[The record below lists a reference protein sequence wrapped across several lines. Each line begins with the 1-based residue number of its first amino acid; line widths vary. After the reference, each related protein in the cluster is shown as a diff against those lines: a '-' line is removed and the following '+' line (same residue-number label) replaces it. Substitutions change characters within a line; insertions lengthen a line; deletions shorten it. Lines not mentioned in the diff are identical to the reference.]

1 MELNTP
7 LTALPGVGPARARSL
22 EKLGLRTV
30 GDLLG
35 YYPRDYEDRTKRYAI
50 AQAPA
55 DTPVCVSAMV
65 AETPRLSRIRKGLVL
80 TRVKVVDGSAAMT
93 LTFFNQSYV
102 RDALVPGQEYIFYG
116 RVEGDRGGRQM
127 TNPVFER
134 EDRAR
139 FTGRILPVYPLTAG
153 VSNNLLAGLAQRAV
167 EECACQVAETL
178 PADLLEAHD
187 LAPAE
192 FSCRSIHFPQDFD
205 ALARAKRRLVF
216 EELFT
221 LSAGLA
227 LLRQRRSGGEGPAF
241 PACDPADFY
250 ALLPFAPTEA
260 QRRTISECAAD
271 LTSGRPMNRLVQ
283 GDVGSGKTAVAAAC
297 AWMAFRSGWQAAM
310 MAPTEI
316 LAEQHCRALSALLAP
331 AGMRVGLLT
340 GSMRA
345 GEKKRVYAALEA
357 GEIDFVVGTHA
368 LLSGPVAFRRLG
380 LVVAD
385 EQHRFGVEQ
394 RAALAAKANTP
405 DCPPEAGR
413 RLCGEGRGDSV
424 PPAANGMDGVPAA
437 GCRCG
442 EVEQRAALAAKANTP
457 DCQPEAG
464 RRLCG
469 EGRGDSVPP
478 AANGM
483 DGVPAAACRCGEVE
497 QRAALAAK
505 GEKKIRPHVLV
516 MSATPIPRTLAL
528 IIYGDLD
535 VSVIDQLP
543 PGRLPVKTVLVG
555 ESKRQR
561 MYGFVREQIRQ
572 GRQAYIVCPAI
583 ETDPESAAADLKRV
597 VEYAEGLQK
606 QVFPDLRVGLVHGR
620 MKAKDKEAAMAA
632 FARGETHILVSTTVV
647 EVGVDVA
654 NATLMIVEN
663 ADRYGLSQLHQLRGR
678 VGRGEH
684 QSWCVLVSDNRS
696 PETRARLKVL
706 VDTADGFRIAEED
719 LKLRGPG
726 DFFGRRQHGLPALRM
741 ADLNTDTRVLKEA
754 RDAAVALL
762 SADPDLSRPEH
773 RPLQEKVRRLFEEN
787 PDMFN

>member
-30 GDLLG
+30 GDLLC

-65 AETPRLSRIRKGLVL
+65 AETPRLSRIRKGLEL

-316 LAEQHCRALSALLAP
+316 LAEQHCRSLSALLAP

-413 RLCGEGRGDSV
+413 RLCGEGRGNSV
-424 PPAANGMDGVPAA
+424 SPAANEMDGVP
-437 GCRCG
+437 
-442 EVEQRAALAAKANTP
+442 T
-457 DCQPEAG
+457 
-464 RRLCG
+464 
-469 EGRGDSVPP
+469 
-478 AANGM
+478 
-483 DGVPAAACRCGEVE
+483 AACRCGEVE

-583 ETDPESAAADLKRV
+583 ETDPESAATDLKRV

-620 MKAKDKEAAMAA
+620 MKAKDKDAAMAA

-754 RDAAVALL
+754 RDAAAALL

-773 RPLQEKVRRLFEEN
+773 RPLLEKVRRLFQEN

>member
-65 AETPRLSRIRKGLVL
+65 AETPRLSRIRKGLEL

-424 PPAANGMDGVPAA
+424 
-437 GCRCG
+437 
-442 EVEQRAALAAKANTP
+442 
-457 DCQPEAG
+457 
-464 RRLCG
+464 
-469 EGRGDSVPP
+469 SS

-620 MKAKDKEAAMAA
+620 MKAKDKDAAMAA

-754 RDAAVALL
+754 RDAAAALL

-773 RPLQEKVRRLFEEN
+773 RPLLEKVRRLFEEN

>member
-65 AETPRLSRIRKGLVL
+65 AETPRLSRIRKGLEL

-271 LTSGRPMNRLVQ
+271 LASGRPMNRLLQ

-316 LAEQHCRALSALLAP
+316 LAEQHCRSLSALLAP

-413 RLCGEGRGDSV
+413 RLCGEGRENSV
-424 PPAANGMDGVPAA
+424 SPAVNGMDGVP
-437 GCRCG
+437 
-442 EVEQRAALAAKANTP
+442 T
-457 DCQPEAG
+457 
-464 RRLCG
+464 
-469 EGRGDSVPP
+469 
-478 AANGM
+478 
-483 DGVPAAACRCGEVE
+483 AACRCGEVE

-620 MKAKDKEAAMAA
+620 MKAKDKDAAMAA

-754 RDAAVALL
+754 RDAAAALL

-773 RPLQEKVRRLFEEN
+773 RPLLEKVRRLFQEN

>member
-30 GDLLG
+30 GDLLC

-65 AETPRLSRIRKGLVL
+65 AETPRLSRIRKGLEL

-316 LAEQHCRALSALLAP
+316 LAEQHCRSLSALLAP

-413 RLCGEGRGDSV
+413 RLCGEGRGNSV
-424 PPAANGMDGVPAA
+424 SPAANGMDGVP
-437 GCRCG
+437 
-442 EVEQRAALAAKANTP
+442 T
-457 DCQPEAG
+457 
-464 RRLCG
+464 
-469 EGRGDSVPP
+469 
-478 AANGM
+478 
-483 DGVPAAACRCGEVE
+483 AACRCGEVE

>member
-65 AETPRLSRIRKGLVL
+65 AEMPRLSRIRKGLEL

-316 LAEQHCRALSALLAP
+316 LAEQHCRSLSALLAP

-405 DCPPEAGR
+405 DCP
-413 RLCGEGRGDSV
+413 
-424 PPAANGMDGVPAA
+424 
-437 GCRCG
+437 
-442 EVEQRAALAAKANTP
+442 
-457 DCQPEAG
+457 PEAG

-620 MKAKDKEAAMAA
+620 MKAKDKDAAMAA

-754 RDAAVALL
+754 RDAAAALL

-773 RPLQEKVRRLFEEN
+773 RPLLEKVRRLFQEN

>member
-65 AETPRLSRIRKGLVL
+65 AETPRLSRIRKGLEL

-297 AWMAFRSGWQAAM
+297 AWIAFRSGWQAAM

-316 LAEQHCRALSALLAP
+316 LAEQHCRSLSALLAP

-437 GCRCG
+437 TCRCG
-442 EVEQRAALAAKANTP
+442 EA
-457 DCQPEAG
+457 
-464 RRLCG
+464 
-469 EGRGDSVPP
+469 
-478 AANGM
+478 
-483 DGVPAAACRCGEVE
+483 E

-505 GEKKIRPHVLV
+505 GEKKTRPHVLV

-754 RDAAVALL
+754 QDAAAALL
-762 SADPDLSRPEH
+762 SADPDLSQPEH
-773 RPLQEKVRRLFEEN
+773 RPLLEKVRRLFEEN

>member
-22 EKLGLRTV
+22 EKLGFRTV

-65 AETPRLSRIRKGLVL
+65 AETPRLSRIRKGLEL
-80 TRVKVVDGSAAMT
+80 TRVKVVDSSAAMT

-271 LTSGRPMNRLVQ
+271 LASGRPMNRLLQ

-413 RLCGEGRGDSV
+413 RLCGEGGGDSV
-424 PPAANGMDGVPAA
+424 
-437 GCRCG
+437 
-442 EVEQRAALAAKANTP
+442 
-457 DCQPEAG
+457 
-464 RRLCG
+464 
-469 EGRGDSVPP
+469 SS

>member
-30 GDLLG
+30 GDLLC

-65 AETPRLSRIRKGLVL
+65 AETPRLSRIRKGLEL

-316 LAEQHCRALSALLAP
+316 LAEQHCRSLSALLAP

-394 RAALAAKANTP
+394 RAALAAK
-405 DCPPEAGR
+405 
-413 RLCGEGRGDSV
+413 
-424 PPAANGMDGVPAA
+424 
-437 GCRCG
+437 
-442 EVEQRAALAAKANTP
+442 
-457 DCQPEAG
+457 
-464 RRLCG
+464 
-469 EGRGDSVPP
+469 
-478 AANGM
+478 
-483 DGVPAAACRCGEVE
+483 
-497 QRAALAAK
+497 
-505 GEKKIRPHVLV
+505 GEKKTRPHVLV

-620 MKAKDKEAAMAA
+620 MKAKDKDAAMAA

-754 RDAAVALL
+754 RDAAAALL

-773 RPLQEKVRRLFEEN
+773 RPLLEKVRRLFQEN

>member
-65 AETPRLSRIRKGLVL
+65 AETPRLSRIRKGLEL

-316 LAEQHCRALSALLAP
+316 LAEQHCRSLSALLAP

-413 RLCGEGRGDSV
+413 RLCGEGRGNSV
-424 PPAANGMDGVPAA
+424 SPAANGMDGVP
-437 GCRCG
+437 
-442 EVEQRAALAAKANTP
+442 T
-457 DCQPEAG
+457 
-464 RRLCG
+464 
-469 EGRGDSVPP
+469 
-478 AANGM
+478 
-483 DGVPAAACRCGEVE
+483 AACRCGEVE

-620 MKAKDKEAAMAA
+620 MKAKDKDAAMAA

-754 RDAAVALL
+754 RDAAAALL
-762 SADPDLSRPEH
+762 SADPDVSRPEH
-773 RPLQEKVRRLFEEN
+773 RPLLEKVRRLFEEN

>member
-65 AETPRLSRIRKGLVL
+65 AETPRLSRIRKGLEL

-316 LAEQHCRALSALLAP
+316 LAEQHCRSLSALLAP

-394 RAALAAKANTP
+394 RAALAAKANPP
-405 DCPPEAGR
+405 DCPPA
-413 RLCGEGRGDSV
+413 
-424 PPAANGMDGVPAA
+424 
-437 GCRCG
+437 
-442 EVEQRAALAAKANTP
+442 
-457 DCQPEAG
+457 AG

-505 GEKKIRPHVLV
+505 GEKKTRPHVLV

-620 MKAKDKEAAMAA
+620 MKAKDKDAAMAA

-754 RDAAVALL
+754 RDAAAALL

-773 RPLQEKVRRLFEEN
+773 RPLLEKVRRLFQEN

>member
-30 GDLLG
+30 GDLLC

-65 AETPRLSRIRKGLVL
+65 AETPRLSRIRKGLEL

-316 LAEQHCRALSALLAP
+316 LAEQHCRSLSALLAP

-437 GCRCG
+437 
-442 EVEQRAALAAKANTP
+442 
-457 DCQPEAG
+457 
-464 RRLCG
+464 
-469 EGRGDSVPP
+469 
-478 AANGM
+478 
-483 DGVPAAACRCGEVE
+483 ACRCGEVE

-505 GEKKIRPHVLV
+505 GEKKTRPHVLV

-606 QVFPDLRVGLVHGR
+606 LVFPDLGVGLVHGW
-620 MKAKDKEAAMAA
+620 MKATDKAAAMAA

-754 RDAAVALL
+754 RDAAAALL

-773 RPLQEKVRRLFEEN
+773 RPLLEKVRRLFQEN

>member
-65 AETPRLSRIRKGLVL
+65 AETPRLSRIRKGLEL
-80 TRVKVVDGSAAMT
+80 TRVKVVDSSAAMT

-271 LTSGRPMNRLVQ
+271 LASGRPMNRLLQ

-405 DCPPEAGR
+405 DCP
-413 RLCGEGRGDSV
+413 
-424 PPAANGMDGVPAA
+424 
-437 GCRCG
+437 
-442 EVEQRAALAAKANTP
+442 
-457 DCQPEAG
+457 PEAG

>member
-1 MELNTP
+1 
-7 LTALPGVGPARARSL
+7 
-22 EKLGLRTV
+22 
-30 GDLLG
+30 
-35 YYPRDYEDRTKRYAI
+35 
-50 AQAPA
+50 
-55 DTPVCVSAMV
+55 
-65 AETPRLSRIRKGLVL
+65 
-80 TRVKVVDGSAAMT
+80 
-93 LTFFNQSYV
+93 
-102 RDALVPGQEYIFYG
+102 
-116 RVEGDRGGRQM
+116 
-127 TNPVFER
+127 
-134 EDRAR
+134 
-139 FTGRILPVYPLTAG
+139 
-153 VSNNLLAGLAQRAV
+153 
-167 EECACQVAETL
+167 
-178 PADLLEAHD
+178 
-187 LAPAE
+187 
-192 FSCRSIHFPQDFD
+192 
-205 ALARAKRRLVF
+205 
-216 EELFT
+216 
-221 LSAGLA
+221 
-227 LLRQRRSGGEGPAF
+227 
-241 PACDPADFY
+241 
-250 ALLPFAPTEA
+250 
-260 QRRTISECAAD
+260 
-271 LTSGRPMNRLVQ
+271 
-283 GDVGSGKTAVAAAC
+283 
-297 AWMAFRSGWQAAM
+297 MAFRSGWQAAM

-316 LAEQHCRALSALLAP
+316 LAEQHCRSLSALLAP

-437 GCRCG
+437 
-442 EVEQRAALAAKANTP
+442 
-457 DCQPEAG
+457 
-464 RRLCG
+464 
-469 EGRGDSVPP
+469 
-478 AANGM
+478 
-483 DGVPAAACRCGEVE
+483 ACRCGEVE

-561 MYGFVREQIRQ
+561 LYGFVREQIRQ

-647 EVGVDVA
+647 EVGVDVP

>member
-65 AETPRLSRIRKGLVL
+65 AEMPRLSRIRKGLEL

-271 LTSGRPMNRLVQ
+271 LASGRPMNRLVQ

-316 LAEQHCRALSALLAP
+316 LAEQHCRSLSALLAP

-424 PPAANGMDGVPAA
+424 PPAANGMDGVP
-437 GCRCG
+437 
-442 EVEQRAALAAKANTP
+442 T
-457 DCQPEAG
+457 
-464 RRLCG
+464 
-469 EGRGDSVPP
+469 
-478 AANGM
+478 
-483 DGVPAAACRCGEVE
+483 AACRCGEVE

-754 RDAAVALL
+754 RDAAAALL

-773 RPLQEKVRRLFEEN
+773 RPLLEKVRRLFQEN

>member
-30 GDLLG
+30 GDLLC

-65 AETPRLSRIRKGLVL
+65 AETPRLSRIRKGLEL

-316 LAEQHCRALSALLAP
+316 LAEQHCRSLSALLAP

-424 PPAANGMDGVPAA
+424 PPAANGTDGVP
-437 GCRCG
+437 
-442 EVEQRAALAAKANTP
+442 T
-457 DCQPEAG
+457 
-464 RRLCG
+464 
-469 EGRGDSVPP
+469 
-478 AANGM
+478 
-483 DGVPAAACRCGEVE
+483 AACRCGEVE

-620 MKAKDKEAAMAA
+620 MKAKDKDAAMAA

-754 RDAAVALL
+754 RDAAAALL
-762 SADPDLSRPEH
+762 SADPDLSRPEY
-773 RPLQEKVRRLFEEN
+773 RPLLEKVRRLFQEN

>member
-30 GDLLG
+30 GDLLC

-65 AETPRLSRIRKGLVL
+65 AETPRLSRIRKGLEL

-316 LAEQHCRALSALLAP
+316 LAEQHCRSLSALLAP

-413 RLCGEGRGDSV
+413 RLCGEGRENSV
-424 PPAANGMDGVPAA
+424 SPAVNGMDGVP
-437 GCRCG
+437 
-442 EVEQRAALAAKANTP
+442 T
-457 DCQPEAG
+457 
-464 RRLCG
+464 
-469 EGRGDSVPP
+469 
-478 AANGM
+478 
-483 DGVPAAACRCGEVE
+483 AACRCGEVE

-663 ADRYGLSQLHQLRGR
+663 ADHYGLSQLHQLRGR

-762 SADPDLSRPEH
+762 SADPDLARPEH
-773 RPLQEKVRRLFEEN
+773 RPLLEKVRRLFEEN